1 MDERDG
7 TGAGAMSTS
16 IGVFSEATR
25 RGERGAAGVG
35 DVDANGV
42 GCAEVIGVGAT
53 SNCGA

>member
-25 RGERGAAGVG
+25 RGEQGAAGVG

-53 SNCGA
+53 PNCGA